1 MINRAVI
8 DEKKIKAI
16 FKYIDTLNN
25 AKQIKMMF
33 RFNFLCGMRCI
44 NFCYLQIKDVLND
57 DNSVKDIIELTAD
70 KNKGAKKAKYY
81 VNDEMKKYIKEY
93 LNDSNLQNRDK
104 FLFTS
109 QKTNKPYKRNSI
121 TRIFSTIYKIFNLDC
136 TTQFRRRN
144 NITSKPPQFITMKTK
159 ICLKMWLI
167 SCIYDFLL
175 EVGAILCII
184 GKILIVERSENTTIK
199 QMFMDDNF

>member
-25 AKQIKMMF
+25 VKQIKMMF

-44 NFCYLQIKDVLND
+44 NFCYLQVKDVLNE
-57 DNSVKDIIELTAD
+57 DNSVKDIIELTPD
-70 KNKGAKKAKYY
+70 KNKGSKKAKYY

-93 LNDSNLQNRDK
+93 LSGINLENRDK

-109 QKTNKPYKRNSI
+109 QKTNKPYNRNSI
-121 TRIFSTIYKIFNLDC
+121 SRIFTSIYKTFNLNC
-136 TTQFRRRN
+136 STHFGRRN
-144 NITSKPPQFITMKTK
+144 YITSLLTNGIDITTVKTLVNHSN
-159 ICLKMWLI
+159 IQTTAIYYNENENMLKNVVNQLH
-167 SCIYDFLL
+167 
-175 EVGAILCII
+175 I
-184 GKILIVERSENTTIK
+184 GG
-199 QMFMDDNF
+199 

>member
-44 NFCYLQIKDVLND
+44 NFCYLQVKDVLNE
-57 DNSVKDIIELTAD
+57 DNSVKDIIELTPD
-70 KNKGAKKAKYY
+70 KNKGSKKAKYY

-93 LNDSNLQNRDK
+93 LNDSNLENRDK
-104 FLFTS
+104 FLFVS
-109 QKTNKPYKRNSI
+109 QKTNKPYNRNSI
-121 TRIFSTIYKIFNLDC
+121 SRIFTSIYKTFNENC
-136 TTQFRRRN
+136 STHFGRRKY
-144 NITSKPPQFITMKTK
+144 ITSLLTNGVDITTVKTLVNHK
-159 ICLKMWLI
+159 NIQTTSIYYNENENMLKNVVNQLHI
-167 SCIYDFLL
+167 
-175 EVGAILCII
+175 
-184 GKILIVERSENTTIK
+184 
-199 QMFMDDNF
+199 